1 MGEGEGS
8 RARGGVASTSCDAFI
23 AEHLLVYATAR
34 WHYVVA
40 GSGDKSRWR
49 ILKISHEESPAGRGL
64 VVAEDRTEYDE
75 GQCAR
80 IIAAIADGNAATGGA
95 RQVARGVALLG
106 SIRLVTGHH
115 LILAKERVPLGTV
128 CGHAVYGVGAT
139 ELVRVAS
146 ASPRRNARDAH
157 RPPRRAAADANAEE
171 RRLKRLLSRVDLTG
185 GFFFSH
191 TYRLTATLQ
200 ANAFDPNA
208 ALRRD
213 FDSMFAWN
221 AHLSHPL
228 RAALGEDAASRW
240 LVPLV
245 HGFFSQRVVDLVGRR
260 VRIALVARRSRHFA
274 GTRYRRRGVNEE
286 GHVANEVETEQ
297 IVDDPGGRG
306 FGSRR
311 VPAVSSV
318 VQTRGSIPLFWTQEL
333 SARVARPEITLQRF
347 DPTHAA
353 TARHFQ
359 RLDDR
364 FGPPTLVLSLVRS
377 QERRAREGALRG
389 ELAAALHR
397 VNSRLPEARERV
409 ACVHWDFAKHMT
421 RRGGG
426 GGGGGGVKRGDGV
439 SGEARNP
446 SNPPLEPPPPPPPPS
461 PSPAPATTPGLLE
474 LTRVAAGALELT
486 GVFVV
491 APVAGLRSAEKRR
504 ATDGRGGPV
513 SRATTA
519 WREARCEL
527 FTGMDVVGDDAR
539 AAPLGGGDPDAP
551 APGAGRSAN
560 PWKHAVGVITPND
573 SSAPNVPR
581 ASSVGVARQ
590 RGVLRSHCIDCLD
603 RTNVAQFAFG
613 LASLAAQLEALG
625 IGDGAPVAP
634 DGTLA
639 GVLMRAYRAMG
650 NALALQYGG
659 SEAHAKVREFRR
671 DERAARDVGE
681 EEEGERV
688 APASFFGFGDAAK
701 RLGETAASSSA
712 RFLTSARRFYS
723 NAVTDADKQE
733 GIDLFLGL
741 RDGPRRGER
750 EHDAGDEPSSGSTH
764 RDVDPPPIESL
775 NWPLLNGTV
784 DPRVGA
790 TDDEWTSFADVAS
803 PPPAPVRVDAAEDIA
818 AAVAAAAM
826 IASRRPPRAVFSA
839 PPHRRDPANGL
850 ADVSMESMEAY
861 EAYVAGTGLASRAE
875 SSLADANDEWN
886 AGAAALEYA
895 GLETARAV
903 TLRVGGDPRVS
914 EEMSAAWEVARG

>member
-1 MGEGEGS
+1 MVRRRHLGRAEPPPPRTCRRVLVGILGVVILLGEFARELLRLASLLRAATLLIVAALVHPRGEVVVALVGFAELLGGAVARLHQSAFLGGCDPRRDLGRLLRLRLVRARGVRRLLRLALRLGAVALAGAQRLQTELLAHAIGLLEGHRNLAARLVGADVEALGERLVILTHDGALHDVGKAVEMDRARTTVRSDRRRRDERACRALECSSPSSPLASPFPFRRELAGEAGQILDFQNAESEVARHLTVVVAGQRPVMGEGEGS

-421 RRGGG
+421 RGGG
-426 GGGGGGVKRGDGV
+426 GGGGGRGVKRGDGV

-446 SNPPLEPPPPPPPPS
+446 SNPPLEPPPPPPPPF

-590 RGVLRSHCIDCLD
+590 RGVLRSH
-603 RTNVAQFAFG
+603 
-613 LASLAAQLEALG
+613 
-625 IGDGAPVAP
+625 
-634 DGTLA
+634 
-639 GVLMRAYRAMG
+639 
-650 NALALQYGG
+650 
-659 SEAHAKVREFRR
+659 
-671 DERAARDVGE
+671 
-681 EEEGERV
+681 
-688 APASFFGFGDAAK
+688 
-701 RLGETAASSSA
+701 
-712 RFLTSARRFYS
+712 
-723 NAVTDADKQE
+723 
-733 GIDLFLGL
+733 
-741 RDGPRRGER
+741 
-750 EHDAGDEPSSGSTH
+750 
-764 RDVDPPPIESL
+764 
-775 NWPLLNGTV
+775 
-784 DPRVGA
+784 
-790 TDDEWTSFADVAS
+790 
-803 PPPAPVRVDAAEDIA
+803 
-818 AAVAAAAM
+818 
-826 IASRRPPRAVFSA
+826 
-839 PPHRRDPANGL
+839 
-850 ADVSMESMEAY
+850 
-861 EAYVAGTGLASRAE
+861 
-875 SSLADANDEWN
+875 
-886 AGAAALEYA
+886 
-895 GLETARAV
+895 
-903 TLRVGGDPRVS
+903 
-914 EEMSAAWEVARG
+914 

>member
-311 VPAVSSV
+311 VPAFFPASCSVRFGRFRCFGPRSSP
-318 VQTRGSIPLFWTQEL
+318 RASRAPKSRCNASIPRTPPPRATFNAWTIVSVL
-333 SARVARPEITLQRF
+333 RRSC
-347 DPTHAA
+347 
-353 TARHFQ
+353 
-359 RLDDR
+359 
-364 FGPPTLVLSLVRS
+364 LVWFEVRS
-377 QERRAREGALRG
+377 
-389 ELAAALHR
+389 
-397 VNSRLPEARERV
+397 
-409 ACVHWDFAKHMT
+409 D
-421 RRGGG
+421 
-426 GGGGGGVKRGDGV
+426 
-439 SGEARNP
+439 
-446 SNPPLEPPPPPPPPS
+446 
-461 PSPAPATTPGLLE
+461 AP
-474 LTRVAAGALELT
+474 
-486 GVFVV
+486 
-491 APVAGLRSAEKRR
+491 
-504 ATDGRGGPV
+504 GR
-513 SRATTA
+513 
-519 WREARCEL
+519 ARCE
-527 FTGMDVVGDDAR
+527 
-539 AAPLGGGDPDAP
+539 
-551 APGAGRSAN
+551 AN
-560 PWKHAVGVITPND
+560 
-573 SSAPNVPR
+573 SQPR
-581 ASSVGVARQ
+581 
-590 RGVLRSHCIDCLD
+590 
-603 RTNVAQFAFG
+603 
-613 LASLAAQLEALG
+613 
-625 IGDGAPVAP
+625 
-634 DGTLA
+634 
-639 GVLMRAYRAMG
+639 Y
-650 NALALQYGG
+650 
-659 SEAHAKVREFRR
+659 
-671 DERAARDVGE
+671 
-681 EEEGERV
+681 
-688 APASFFGFGDAAK
+688 
-701 RLGETAASSSA
+701 
-712 RFLTSARRFYS
+712 
-723 NAVTDADKQE
+723 
-733 GIDLFLGL
+733 
-741 RDGPRRGER
+741 
-750 EHDAGDEPSSGSTH
+750 
-764 RDVDPPPIESL
+764 
-775 NWPLLNGTV
+775 
-784 DPRVGA
+784 
-790 TDDEWTSFADVAS
+790 
-803 PPPAPVRVDAAEDIA
+803 
-818 AAVAAAAM
+818 
-826 IASRRPPRAVFSA
+826 IASTVAFPKP
-839 PPHRRDPANGL
+839 
-850 ADVSMESMEAY
+850 ES
-861 EAYVAGTGLASRAE
+861 ASRA
-875 SSLADANDEWN
+875 STGTSRN
-886 AGAAALEYA
+886 
-895 GLETARAV
+895 T
-903 TLRVGGDPRVS
+903 
-914 EEMSAAWEVARG
+914 